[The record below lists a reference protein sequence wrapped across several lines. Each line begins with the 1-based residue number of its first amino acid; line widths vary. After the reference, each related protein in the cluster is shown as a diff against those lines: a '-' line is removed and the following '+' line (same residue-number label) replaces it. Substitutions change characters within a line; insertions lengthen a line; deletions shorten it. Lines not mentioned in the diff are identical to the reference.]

1 MAAITGFTYTVQKR
15 RRVDASPPVNECKA
29 SLTFGDGS
37 LTYPTGGIPI
47 AKASLAMPN
56 FLESVDILE
65 SGSADGY
72 IYKVDLANAKI
83 KIFVSPA
90 VASTP
95 STAVALSELA
105 SSATPTGTIVVLA
118 KGY

>member
-1 MAAITGFTYTVQKR
+1 MAAISGFTYTIQKR
-15 RRVDASPPVNECKA
+15 RKIDASPSVNECKA
-29 SLTFGDGS
+29 SLAFGDGS
-37 LTYPTGGIPI
+37 ATYPTGGIPI
-47 AKASLAMPN
+47 AKASLGMPN
-56 FLESVDILE
+56 FLESVDIVE
-65 SGSADGY
+65 MSSADGY

-95 STAVALSELA
+95 SSAVALSELA
-105 SSATPTGTIVVLA
+105 NSATPQGTIAVIA